1 MKIFLTTIFLFSLLF
16 ANDSE
21 IKDIINNIDK
31 VKEIQKI
38 KKENKKEVN
47 YDPFNSFKEAVNKE
61 DKTVSKKRIKNKKIL
76 YKKEISVKAIFGKS
90 AFIGNRWY
98 RVGEK
103 FQGFVIYEITSNA
116 IKLKRGK
123 KIKTLTLKK
132 IKRFLMVKAPN
143 KGQTK

>member
-1 MKIFLTTIFLFSLLF
+1 MRLFLIALFLFSSLF
-16 ANDSE
+16 ADDSE
-21 IKDIINNIDK
+21 VKDIIDNIDK

-47 YDPFNSFKEAVNKE
+47 YDPFSSFKEAVNKE

-76 YKKEISVKAIFGKS
+76 YKKEIVVKAIFGRS

-103 FQGFVIYEITSNA
+103 FQGFIINDINGSV

-123 KIKTLTLKK
+123 RVKTLTLKK
-132 IKRFLMVKAPN
+132 MKSFLMLKSPN
-143 KGQTK
+143 KGQIK